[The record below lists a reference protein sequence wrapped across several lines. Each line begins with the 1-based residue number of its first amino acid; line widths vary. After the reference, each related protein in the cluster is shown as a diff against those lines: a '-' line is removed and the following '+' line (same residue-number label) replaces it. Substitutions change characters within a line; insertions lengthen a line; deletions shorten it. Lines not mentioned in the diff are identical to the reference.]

1 MDNALKGLMLAAGVI
16 LTCMV
21 IGVGFYIARE
31 AHSTALASS
40 NKLSEYKKDIQ
51 ESSYTKYDGMN
62 VSGSDVVNFAKK
74 NLISYDA
81 ENLAP
86 VYVSIKTS
94 THEEIYVSNQYLKN
108 LRDFSHVRYV
118 NPISMFV
125 GSVVRDANDVIVGVV
140 FEEK

>member
-31 AHSTALASS
+31 AHTTALASS
-40 NKLSEYKKDIQ
+40 NKLSEYKKDIE

-74 NLISYDA
+74 NLSSYDA
-81 ENLAP
+81 SNPAP
-86 VYVSIKTS
+86 VYVGIKTS
-94 THEEIYVSNQYLKN
+94 SHEEDYETNQYLKN
-108 LRDFSHVRYV
+108 LRDFSHPRYV
-118 NPISMFV
+118 NPVSIFV
-125 GSVVRDANDVIVGVV
+125 GSVVRDENDVIVGVV
-140 FEEK
+140 FKEK